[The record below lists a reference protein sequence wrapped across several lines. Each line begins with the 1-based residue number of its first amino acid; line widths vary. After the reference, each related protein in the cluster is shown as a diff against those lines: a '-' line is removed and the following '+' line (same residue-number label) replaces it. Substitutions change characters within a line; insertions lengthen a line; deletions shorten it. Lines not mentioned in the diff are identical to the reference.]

1 MPEDISMI
9 LLSFH
14 LAVVNITI
22 YCVNKRVS
30 MGLTINRQTI
40 KKVTV
45 NCQNHQLNQALLV
58 VKCLL
63 LRTFLTSNI
72 MVLNPGS
79 IYIFQNKLMYKNF
92 SFDSPS
98 F

>member
-1 MPEDISMI
+1 
-9 LLSFH
+9 
-14 LAVVNITI
+14 
-22 YCVNKRVS
+22 
-30 MGLTINRQTI
+30 MGLTVNRQTV

-45 NCQNHQLNQALLV
+45 NCQNHQLSQALLV

-63 LRTFLTSNI
+63 LRTFLASNI

-79 IYIFQNKLMYKNF
+79 VYIFQNTCKFMYGNF